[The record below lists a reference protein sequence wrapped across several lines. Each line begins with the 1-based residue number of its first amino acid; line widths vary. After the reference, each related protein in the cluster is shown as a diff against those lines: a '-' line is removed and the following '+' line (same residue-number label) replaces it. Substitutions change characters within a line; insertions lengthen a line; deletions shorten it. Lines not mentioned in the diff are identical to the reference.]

1 MAQAKWCKNNTTT
14 NIPSYNEQQAMEQE
28 AQNKIIEAIQLEQDR
43 VYKQDLRLLKG
54 LSSQDGADVSSIGE
68 NSKIN
73 SYSLKDIHHE
83 HYEMKQLEDDLIRY
97 ICEKIIAMREQP
109 FIDAVDNLRRA
120 QELNNLQMI
129 MNLQKQKQAKLAQHS
144 VSTSQGFNSTNLSQM
159 HKNLFNQAQDNF
171 TISDDKVNGVTFKQP
186 PVQHSNAY

>member
-1 MAQAKWCKNNTTT
+1 MQ
-14 NIPSYNEQQAMEQE
+14 
-28 AQNKIIEAIQLEQDR
+28 
-43 VYKQDLRLLKG
+43 LLKG
-54 LSSQDGADVSSIGE
+54 LTNFDNADVSSIGD

-73 SYSLKDIHHE
+73 SYSMKDVNDLQQE
-83 HYEMKQLEDDLIRY
+83 HYDMKQLEDDLIRY

-144 VSTSQGFNSTNLSQM
+144 QLQGTSQSFHQTSLSQM

-171 TISDDKVNGVTFKQP
+171 TISEERVNGVSFKP
-186 PVQHSNAY
+186 A